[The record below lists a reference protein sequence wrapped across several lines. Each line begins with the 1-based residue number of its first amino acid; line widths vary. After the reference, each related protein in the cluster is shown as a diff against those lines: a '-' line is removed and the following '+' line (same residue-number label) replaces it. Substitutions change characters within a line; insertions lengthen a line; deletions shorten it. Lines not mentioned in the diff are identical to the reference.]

1 MSTTRRDLAR
11 ALKKEIGGT
20 IEANDHW
27 ISVLLD
33 VISDSVAN
41 GERIELR
48 GFGSFESREIKA
60 HETILPETGEK
71 MKNPKSYTVDFRP
84 AEGFKRKLKPKKKKK
99 KRKAKGKK

>member
-1 MSTTRRDLAR
+1 MSTTRRDLAK
-11 ALKKEIGGT
+11 ALKKKVGGT

-33 VISDSVAN
+33 VISDTIAS

-48 GFGSFESREIKA
+48 GFGSFESREIRA

-84 AEGFKRKLKPKKKKK
+84 AKDFKEKLQPKSKKK
-99 KRKAKGKK
+99 KRAKGKK

>member
-1 MSTTRRDLAR
+1 MSTTRRDLAK
-11 ALKKEIGGT
+11 ALKKKVGGT
-20 IEANDHW
+20 IEANDQW
-27 ISVLLD
+27 ISALLD
-33 VISDSVAN
+33 VLADAVAG

-48 GFGSFESREIKA
+48 GFGSFESREIRA

-99 KRKAKGKK
+99 RKAKGKK